1 MAAFAR
7 SDIEV
12 SPTSYVDPGGFVFF
26 HQGGVYRAIR
36 PAFADFYREL
46 IESGRA
52 RVLTERNGLVP
63 SHISPHT
70 VPEAGCDLVIA
81 HDRVEPATYCVE
93 WCPSMHKAS
102 ALQTL
107 DLCVDLLEDGLTL
120 QDAYPWNTLF
130 ASTRPTFIDLTSIVP
145 VGEGLLWPA
154 YQQFLNFYLRPLEL
168 AAAGRWKVARL
179 MLLDQVGGV
188 DTEGFV
194 QGMGAGYA
202 LRHPLRASGTYLSA
216 ALERRLQANTKL
228 NARLQEKARAQA
240 RGAAGAALRR
250 RFLKRLRRRVEGIR
264 VRPPGTTWKG
274 YYDEVEADAEDD
286 TKARTV
292 DRLLGELKPA
302 TVLDLGC
309 NVGRYALMAAG
320 HGARVIGIDS
330 SEHCVET
337 LYREADGRRLAVVPL
352 VGEVLSPTPGF
363 GFMSGQFP
371 PLVARAR
378 SEVVL
383 CLGLMHHLHIN
394 GRQPFENIAR
404 MLDALAARAVIFEYV
419 DRTDGNIDR
428 LDHGRPI
435 DYTIDT
441 VCAALGAYFRLT
453 RLPSDRPTR
462 TLVVCER

>member
-7 SDIEV
+7 SEIEV
-12 SPTSYVDPGGFVFF
+12 SATSYVDPGGFVFF
-26 HQGGVYRAIR
+26 HKDGVYRAIR
-36 PAFADFYREL
+36 PAFTDFYRGL
-46 IESGRA
+46 FDSGVIGR
-52 RVLTERNGLVP
+52 LTERHGLVP
-63 SHISPHT
+63 SRLSPHT

-81 HDRVEPATYCVE
+81 HDRVEPATFCVE

-107 DLCVDLLEDGLTL
+107 DLCLDLLDDGLTL

-130 ASTRPTFIDLTSIVP
+130 ASTKPTFIDLTSIVP
-145 VGEGLLWPA
+145 AGEGLLWPA

-168 AAAGRWKVARL
+168 AAAGRWKMARL
-179 MLLDQVGGV
+179 LLMDQIGGV
-188 DTEGFV
+188 DTAGYL
-194 QGMGAGYA
+194 QGMGGGYA
-202 LRHPLRASGTYLSA
+202 LRHPLRASGMFLSA
-216 ALERRLQANTKL
+216 ALERRLQANTRL
-228 NARLQEKARAQA
+228 NARLQEKAREQA
-240 RGAAGAALRR
+240 KGPTGAELRR
-250 RFLKRLRRRVEGIR
+250 RFFGRLRRRVEGIR

-274 YYDEVEADAEDD
+274 YYEEVEADAESDA
-286 TKARTV
+286 KPRTV
-292 DRLLGELKPA
+292 ERLLGELKPA

-309 NVGRYALMAAG
+309 NVGRYSLMAAA

-337 LYREADGRRLAVVPL
+337 LYGEAENRGLDVVPL

-371 PLVARAR
+371 PLIERAR

-404 MLDALAARAVIFEYV
+404 LLDALAARAVIFEYV
-419 DRTDGNIDR
+419 DKTDGNIDR

-435 DYTIDT
+435 DYSIDT
-441 VCAALGAYFRLT
+441 VCAALGAHFRLT
-453 RLPSDRPTR
+453 RMPSDRPTR
-462 TLVVCER
+462 TLVLCER